1 MNTGRSPAAQSGFTL
16 LELLVAITI
25 LTLVL
30 TVALGAVH
38 VGHRSFQ
45 TGIKQ
50 ADGTA
55 EIRHLVSVL
64 RRQFLQLL
72 PVIWEENG
80 RDFIAFEGDRHEL
93 HFVGP
98 APEGAAG
105 PGYLVYKLAVENLPD
120 GKKVT
125 VAFAPFDPGSDGFV
139 IPRFNTREA
148 LTHNL
153 RDISF
158 DYFGTQAEHDQPSWH
173 AVWPSNTGRLP
184 TIVRMQLTSS
194 TIKWPDLLF
203 QTHVEVEG

>member
-1 MNTGRSPAAQSGFTL
+1 MKTGRSIAAQSGFTL

-45 TGIKQ
+45 IGIKQ

-55 EIRHLVSVL
+55 EIRHLVSLL

-72 PVIWEENG
+72 PVIWEKNG
-80 RDFIAFEGDRHEL
+80 QDFIAFEGGRHQL
-93 HFVGP
+93 LFVGP

-139 IPRFNTREA
+139 IPRFNTREP

-158 DYFGTQAEHDQPSWH
+158 DYFGIQAEHDQPSWH
-173 AVWPSNTGRLP
+173 AVWPSHTGRLP
-184 TIVRMQLTSS
+184 TIVRMHLTSS
-194 TIKWPDLLF
+194 TIQWPDLLF
-203 QTHVEVEG
+203 QTRVEVEG